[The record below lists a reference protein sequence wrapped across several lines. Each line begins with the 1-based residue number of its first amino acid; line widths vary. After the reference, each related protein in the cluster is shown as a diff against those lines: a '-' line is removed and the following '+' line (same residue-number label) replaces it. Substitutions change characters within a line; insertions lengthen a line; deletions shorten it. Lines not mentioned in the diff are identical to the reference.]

1 MKEKTKDIIVR
12 AAKTFVQAFVASIS
26 VDALFATT
34 DKDALVRVGIS
45 MLIAGVSA
53 GVSAVWNF
61 IQKTV
66 NEIYKEE
73 IRE

>member
-12 AAKTFVQAFVASIS
+12 AMKTFIQAFAASIS
-26 VDALFATT
+26 VDSLISAT
-34 DKDALVRVGIS
+34 DKDAIVRVGTS

-66 NEIYKEE
+66 NTICKEE
-73 IRE
+73 V

>member
-12 AAKTFVQAFVASIS
+12 AAKTFIQAFVASIS
-26 VDALFATT
+26 VDSLIAAT
-34 DKDALVRVGIS
+34 DKDTFLRVGIS
-45 MLIAGVSA
+45 MLIAGIAA

-66 NEIYKEE
+66 EAIEKDG
-73 IRE
+73 I

>member
-12 AAKTFVQAFVASIS
+12 AAKTFIQAFVASIS
-26 VDALFATT
+26 VDSLIITT
-34 DKDALVRVGIS
+34 DKEAFVRVGTS

-66 NEIYKEE
+66 NSISEE
-73 IRE
+73 QI